1 MRGGRDKSQD
11 FVLGEI
17 LNHVKHLRNEVAEIR
32 REQGIMQQQVQE
44 ALASLQTEVAA
55 IRDTE
60 QSAVTLITGLQSQL
74 ADALNSSN
82 DATEVVAAVAA
93 ITEQLSTDAASLAA
107 AVSANTPASPA
118 PVEESPV
125 ETPPAGG
132 DATDPTA

>member
-118 PVEESPV
+118 PVEEPPV